1 MRAYHDKVRK
11 LGKKIGKLDTAEF
24 HRLRIRIKKLRY
36 ATEFFGSVWPNR
48 RTNRYLSALKDLQQV
63 LGALHDATVAEK
75 LVANLKTAGAG
86 DAKFA
91 AAPVNHWLI
100 NFQRRSRKE
109 AIELWGRFA
118 KRKLFWENT

>member
-1 MRAYHDKVRK
+1 MRACHAKVRK
-11 LGKKIGKLDTAEF
+11 LGKKIRKLDTVEL
-24 HRLRIRIKKLRY
+24 HRLRIRVKKLRH
-36 ATEFFGSVWPNR
+36 ATEFFGSIWPSR
-48 RTNRYLSALKDLQQV
+48 RTKRYLSALKDLQQV

-75 LVANLKTAGAG
+75 LVAHLKTAGGG

-91 AAPVNHWLI
+91 TAPVHHWLI
-100 NFQRRSRKE
+100 NCQQRSRKE

>member
-11 LGKKIGKLDTAEF
+11 LGKEIRKLDIVGL

-36 ATEFFGSVWPNR
+36 ATEFFGSIWPSR
-48 RTNRYLSALKDLQQV
+48 RTKRYLSALKDLQQV
-63 LGALHDATVAEK
+63 LGALHDTTVAEK
-75 LVANLKTAGAG
+75 LVGHLKAAGGA

-91 AAPVNHWLI
+91 TAPVNHWLI
-100 NFQRRSRKE
+100 NCQRRGRKE

-118 KRKLFWENT
+118 KQKLFWEST

>member
-1 MRAYHDKVRK
+1 MRAYHDKVRR
-11 LGKKIGKLDTAEF
+11 LGRKISKLDTAEL

-36 ATEFFGSVWPNR
+36 ATEFFGSIWPNR

-75 LVANLKTAGAG
+75 LVAQLKNAGGG

-91 AAPVNHWLI
+91 IAPVNHWLI
-100 NFQRRSRKE
+100 NCQRRNRKE

-118 KRKLFWENT
+118 RRKLFWENT